1 MEETQIDFSKISVD
15 GIRFLYIM
23 YSDLG
28 LMHNQKGELRKALRY
43 FREVVEL
50 FNNLSVYYKQH
61 PDEPNT
67 FLRDMELY
75 LFEIKKNI
83 AEIKNK
89 IIGLEYKDK
98 YIEAEINSCNKI
110 FYYGVE
116 DYEIYLRIGN
126 HLKQIGANVSAI
138 YFLDRA
144 LNLNPQ
150 RCDIARIIGDIFRLN
165 VNDFQSAIKYYT
177 QYVESAPKNK
187 DLAVA
192 YNTLGHLYERLNQY
206 ENVDKQIE
214 CFEHALEINPDFK
227 PAIRNLT
234 VVYPRAGRDLD
245 AAKCFEKLLRLG
257 ATMDDYFDYAAL
269 KIKFKDFKDGWKYYE
284 YRFSK
289 ENNPTV
295 YPKMNKPKWRG
306 QKIPGQTLL
315 VQYEQGFGDSIQFF
329 RYLEQLKP
337 LTGKVIFRVQNEL
350 VELLKANADG
360 FEVVG
365 MSTPLD
371 ALKFDYH
378 VALMSLMHFLNTTV
392 DNIPAAAGYIKAD
405 ESKIQ
410 KYKKEFFDNDC
421 LKIGITWQGAAIG
434 NKRRNVTLE
443 SFYALA
449 KMQGVKVYSFQK
461 GAGEQIEKIPKNL
474 DIIDLGSTF
483 NNFADTA
490 AAMANVDL
498 FVTSDNA
505 VFQLAAAMGRKTFLL
520 LSADAEWRWF
530 YDDQTTP
537 WYSSVRIFKKE
548 NEPDSWDTLMTRVID
563 VISDNK

>member
-1 MEETQIDFSKISVD
+1 MEETQIDFSKLSVD

-28 LMHNQKGELRKALRY
+28 FMYNQKGESRKALRY
-43 FREVVEL
+43 FKEVVEL
-50 FNNLSVYYKQH
+50 FNNLSVYYKNNPNE
-61 PDEPNT
+61 PDT
-67 FLRDMELY
+67 FLKDMGLH
-75 LFEIKKNI
+75 LLEIKKTIIQIQN
-83 AEIKNK
+83 N
-89 IIGLEYKDK
+89 IIGLEYKDE
-98 YIEAEINSCNKI
+98 YIESEIASYNKT
-110 FYYGVE
+110 FYYGVD
-116 DYEIYLRIGN
+116 DYEIYLKTGN
-126 HLKQIGANVSAI
+126 HLRQIGANVSAI

-144 LNLNPQ
+144 LSLNPKMY
-150 RCDIARIIGDIFRLN
+150 DIARIIGDIFRFT
-165 VNDFQSAIKYYT
+165 VNDFRQAIKYYT
-177 QYVESAPKNK
+177 QYVEYAPKNK
-187 DLAVA
+187 DLAAA
-192 YNTLGHLYERLNQY
+192 YNILGHLYERLNQY
-206 ENVDKQIE
+206 ENIDKQIE
-214 CFEHALEINPDFK
+214 YFENALEIYPDFK

-257 ATMDDYFDYAAL
+257 AKMDDYFDYAAL
-269 KIKFKDFKDGWKYYE
+269 KIKFKDFKEGWKYYE

-306 QKIPGQTLL
+306 QKIEGKTLL

-329 RYLEQLKP
+329 RYIEQLKP

-350 VELLKANADG
+350 VDLLKANADG

-365 MSTPLD
+365 MSTPLES
-371 ALKFDYH
+371 LQFDYH

-392 DNIPAAAGYIKAD
+392 DNIPAVEGYIKAD
-405 ESKIQ
+405 EDKIK

-434 NKRRNVTLE
+434 NKRRNVDLE

-461 GAGEQIEKIPKNL
+461 GVDEQIEKIPK
-474 DIIDLGSTF
+474 DIEIIDLGSTF

-490 AAMANVDL
+490 AAMANIDL

-520 LSADAEWRWF
+520 LSKDAEWRWF

-548 NEPDSWDTLMTRVID
+548 HETDSWDTLMTKVID
-563 VISDNK
+563 AISDNK